1 MAAFVSGFLLLS
13 ICTTVTKRSRASSGI
28 HSCSLP
34 LSSWSSRA
42 WASLVRCLVFY
53 TVRFHYVSAWIFCIL
68 QLRVLARMSDLD
80 AATGLLRFIA
90 NTLSDMVKGVD
101 IESRQLVAII
111 LIVWA
116 SAIFSAFVDNI
127 PFTATMVPV
136 MLQVSETSLQ
146 ETLLWRCRL
155 EIYFANVA
163 WKFMFLWTL

>member
-1 MAAFVSGFLLLS
+1 
-13 ICTTVTKRSRASSGI
+13 
-28 HSCSLP
+28 
-34 LSSWSSRA
+34 
-42 WASLVRCLVFY
+42 
-53 TVRFHYVSAWIFCIL
+53 
-68 QLRVLARMSDLD
+68 MSDLD